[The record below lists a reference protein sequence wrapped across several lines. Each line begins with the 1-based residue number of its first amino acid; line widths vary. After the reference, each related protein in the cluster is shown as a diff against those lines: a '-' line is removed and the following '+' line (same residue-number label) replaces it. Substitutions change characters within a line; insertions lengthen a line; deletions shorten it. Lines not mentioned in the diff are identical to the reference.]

1 VGGGL
6 PDSVAR
12 PSYRVGMQDTI
23 TVCAECGVELGTADP
38 ADACCDAMTP
48 LVLDRI
54 GGSVVEAATAA

>member
-1 VGGGL
+1 
-6 PDSVAR
+6 
-12 PSYRVGMQDTI
+12 MQDTI

-38 ADACCDAMTP
+38 ADACCDVMTP